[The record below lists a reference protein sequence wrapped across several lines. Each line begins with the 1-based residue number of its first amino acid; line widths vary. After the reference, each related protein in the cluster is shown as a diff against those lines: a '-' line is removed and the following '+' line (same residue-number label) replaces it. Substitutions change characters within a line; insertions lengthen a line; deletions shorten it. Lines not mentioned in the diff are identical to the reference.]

1 MTYIITKLLKIKQKN
16 LRNIKRK
23 EACKSFSVRLSAH
36 LLSENLEATKALN
49 DTLEMVKE
57 KTVNQE
63 SYIWPSCSS
72 IRRGKLRCFQ
82 INKN

>member
-1 MTYIITKLLKIKQKN
+1 MKLLKIKQKN

-36 LLSENLEATKALN
+36 LLSENLEATKVLN

-63 SYIWPSCSS
+63 STLKERTDVNIVVSS
-72 IRRGKLRCFQ
+72 LI
-82 INKN
+82 